1 MPNRSA
7 YRALLLT
14 NNTTRWSVGGADYTQ
29 MKRKRHPFTGASSL
43 GWRPNIPAGRSRS
56 DPSRNIESRGSTG
69 FRPNIGL
76 ISARFTNLTGQL
88 VNASRQPLTFPPSP
102 AWSTARALKTRHN
115 AGRPR
120 LNHLLIN
127 GLATKSRDVTH
138 REFRAGN
145 PGCCD
150 SRDAVIEWP
159 GHCFRE
165 SHRVQVVVSGRC
177 RSFAAQQWVKTIWLD
192 VARQFC
198 PFLGTVCT
206 HWYGD
211 VRGEECHRRTHQ

>member
-7 YRALLLT
+7 FRALLLT

-76 ISARFTNLTGQL
+76 ISARFTNLTGKL

-102 AWSTARALKTRHN
+102 AWPTARALKTRHN

-127 GLATKSRDVTH
+127 GYLDSRRSRATSLTASSELATLGAVTH
-138 REFRAGN
+138 TM
-145 PGCCD
+145 P
-150 SRDAVIEWP
+150 SL
-159 GHCFRE
+159 
-165 SHRVQVVVSGRC
+165 SG
-177 RSFAAQQWVKTIWLD
+177 
-192 VARQFC
+192 
-198 PFLGTVCT
+198 PGTVFVNRIGYR
-206 HWYGD
+206 WS
-211 VRGEECHRRTHQ
+211 